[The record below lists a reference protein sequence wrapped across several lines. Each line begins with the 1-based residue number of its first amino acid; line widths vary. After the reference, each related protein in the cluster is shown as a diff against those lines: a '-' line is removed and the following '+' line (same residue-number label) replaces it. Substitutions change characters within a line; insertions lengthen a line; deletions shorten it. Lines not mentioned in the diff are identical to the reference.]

1 MGRTLLSPQWSPD
14 GQYLVHLEQSG
25 PNGAGVWALPIGGDK
40 KPISV
45 VQPQSS
51 QARVVQSRISP
62 DGRWLA
68 YSATESGREEVY
80 VTHFP
85 SGEGRWQVSQT
96 GGTFPAWRRDSKE
109 IYFLGPDG
117 ALNVVSVSTG
127 GGEFESGQ
135 VRPLFRAGYIA
146 PVGNP
151 YDAAA
156 DGERFVFTTLPESPS
171 TPLVL
176 VTNWTADIK
185 K

>member
-1 MGRTLLSPQWSPD
+1 MSLTSRAGKDAGR
-14 GQYLVHLEQSG
+14 YRR
-25 PNGAGVWALPIGGDK
+25 
-40 KPISV
+40 
-45 VQPQSS
+45 
-51 QARVVQSRISP
+51 RVVRSPRGVEIRKRFISW
-62 DGRWLA
+62 DLM
-68 YSATESGREEVY
+68 
-80 VTHFP
+80 
-85 SGEGRWQVSQT
+85 
-96 GGTFPAWRRDSKE
+96 
-109 IYFLGPDG
+109 
-117 ALNVVSVSTG
+117 ALLMW
-127 GGEFESGQ
+127 FESGQ

>member
-1 MGRTLLSPQWSPD
+1 
-14 GQYLVHLEQSG
+14 
-25 PNGAGVWALPIGGDK
+25 
-40 KPISV
+40 
-45 VQPQSS
+45 
-51 QARVVQSRISP
+51 
-62 DGRWLA
+62 
-68 YSATESGREEVY
+68 
-80 VTHFP
+80 
-85 SGEGRWQVSQT
+85 
-96 GGTFPAWRRDSKE
+96 
-109 IYFLGPDG
+109 
-117 ALNVVSVSTG
+117 
-127 GGEFESGQ
+127 